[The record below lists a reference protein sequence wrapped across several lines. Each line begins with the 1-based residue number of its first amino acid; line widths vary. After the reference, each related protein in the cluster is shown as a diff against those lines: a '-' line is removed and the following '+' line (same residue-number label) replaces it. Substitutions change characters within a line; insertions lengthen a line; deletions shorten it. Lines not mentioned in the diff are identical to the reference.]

1 MAKGYEASDLVVLE
15 GLEAV
20 RLRPGMYI
28 GSTGVRGLHHL
39 IWEIVDNAVDEA
51 ANGYAS
57 AVGITL
63 NADLSVS
70 VTDDGR
76 GIPVSVHPEHGVT
89 GVELVFTR
97 LHAGGKFNSENYAYS
112 GGLHGVGAAVVNAL
126 SKWVE
131 VEVANQ
137 GILYRQ
143 RFESVY
149 DSASKKVDPGK
160 PIGGLEN
167 LGRTRRKGSSVTFM
181 PDTAVFGALEYH
193 YETIAH
199 RLRELAFLNRGI
211 RFTLTDARVK
221 GSVREDTFMY
231 EGGISDFVR
240 YLNQDKTVLHAT
252 PIVIEGVR
260 DGIHI
265 AAAIQYNDTYTDNI
279 VSYVNNIPTAEGGMH
294 ETGFKAALTK
304 AMNEQLRRGGQL
316 KEKES
321 NLAGEDFREGL
332 CAVLT
337 LKMQNVQF
345 EGQTKSKLGNPEAR
359 PAVEAL
365 IADQLGMYLED
376 LRNAETVGRILS
388 KAVQAAHVREAARK
402 AKHMARERTKL
413 EGAPLI
419 GKLASC
425 SGRKAH
431 ENELFIVEGDSAG
444 GSAKQGRDRRFQAI
458 LPLRGKPLNA
468 EKKRL
473 DQVLANEEFRV
484 IIAALGTGID
494 EDFDIASLKYG
505 KIIILSD
512 ADQDGAHIRAI
523 LLTFFFRYM
532 RELIAG
538 GHVFIGMPPLYKITR
553 GKTVQYAYSDRE
565 LETLTKGQKGYL
577 LQRYKGLGEM
587 NPKQLWETTMDPVHR
602 SLIRVTIEDAAEA
615 EHRVTVLMGDK
626 VEKRKQYISDHAD
639 FNRKDTF
646 ERKEVKGSGQRVE
659 SNDNR

>member
-1 MAKGYEASDLVVLE
+1 MAKGYEASDLMVLE
-15 GLEAV
+15 GMEAV

-28 GSTGVRGLHHL
+28 GSTGARGLHHL

-51 ANGYAS
+51 ANGHATL
-57 AVGITL
+57 VEVTL
-63 NADLSVS
+63 NGDGSVS
-70 VTDDGR
+70 VVDDGR
-76 GIPVSVHPEHGVT
+76 GIPVSVHPDYGVT

-97 LHAGGKFNSENYAYS
+97 LHAGGKFNNENYAYS

-126 SKWVE
+126 SEWVE
-131 VEVANQ
+131 VEVAV
-137 GILYRQ
+137 GGFLYSQ

-149 DSASKKVDPGK
+149 DEKTRKIEPGR
-160 PIGGLEN
+160 PAGPLQN
-167 LGRTRRKGSSVTFM
+167 RGRTRRKGTKVTFL
-181 PDTAVFGALEYH
+181 PDADVFTSIDYH
-193 YETIAH
+193 YETVTH
-199 RLRELAFLNRGI
+199 RLRELAFLNGGV
-211 RFTLTDARVK
+211 RFSIKDARVR
-221 GSVREDTFMY
+221 GAAREDAFVY
-231 EGGISDFVR
+231 EGGIADFVR
-240 YLNQDKTVLHAT
+240 YLNQDKTALHDA
-252 PIVIEGVR
+252 PITIEGVR
-260 DGIHI
+260 DGIHVM
-265 AAAIQYNDTYTDNI
+265 AAIQYNDTYTENV

-294 ETGFKAALTK
+294 ETGFKAALTRV
-304 AMNEQLRRGGQL
+304 MNEYLRRTGVL
-316 KEKES
+316 KEKDG

-332 CAVLT
+332 CAVLA

-345 EGQTKSKLGNPEAR
+345 EGQTKGKLGNPEAR

-365 IADQLGMYLED
+365 VAEQLGAYLED
-376 LRNAETVGRILS
+376 LRNADAAARIAG
-388 KAVQAAHVREAARK
+388 KAVQAAKVREAARK

-413 EGAPLI
+413 ENAPLI

-425 SGRKAH
+425 TGLKAA

-473 DQVLANEEFRV
+473 DQVLSNEEFRV

-494 EDFDIASLKYG
+494 EDFSLSSLKYG

-532 RELIAG
+532 RGLIAG

-553 GKTVQYAYSDRE
+553 GKTVQYAYTDAE
-565 LETLTKGQKGYL
+565 LERLTRDKKGYT

-587 NPKQLWETTMDPVHR
+587 NPQQLWETTMDPMRR
-602 SLIRVTIEDAAEA
+602 SLIRVGIEDAAEA
-615 EHRVTVLMGDK
+615 ERRVTVLMGDQ
-626 VEKRKQYISDHAD
+626 VEKRKQYIADHAD
-639 FNRKDTF
+639 FNRQDTF
-646 ERKEVKGSGQRVE
+646 AAKEGRDG
-659 SNDNR
+659 D